1 MGKRLTKDQFIEK
14 SQTHHGIRYDYTHTH
29 YQSTRIKVTII
40 CPEHGPFRQRPDDHM
55 AGRGCPGC
63 SGNARIA
70 SSDFIRKA
78 HKVHS
83 GKYSYSHSKPTGN
96 RSKVTI
102 VCPKHGKFKQS
113 VEGHL
118 AGHGCPRCLTSRG
131 EVKVEKWLADNDIP
145 YECQKRIKFKRR
157 LLIFDFYLPDRKVFI
172 GYHGRQHYEAIPY
185 WGGEKQLIKQRV
197 RDALARLYCAE
208 KGYKYIEIPYTEYN
222 RVGDVLTAGL
232 L

>member
-1 MGKRLTKDQFIEK
+1 MGRRLTKAQFIEK
-14 SQTHHGIRYDYTHTH
+14 SQAHHGTRYDYTHTH

-78 HKVHS
+78 YKVHS
-83 GKYSYSHSKPTGN
+83 GKYSYSHSKPRGN

-131 EVKVEKWLADNDIP
+131 EVKPRRGCVERGA
-145 YECQKRIKFKRR
+145 
-157 LLIFDFYLPDRKVFI
+157 FI
-172 GYHGRQHYEAIPY
+172 GNQAV
-185 WGGEKQLIKQRV
+185 RV
-197 RDALARLYCAE
+197 ARKSFSVAFLLPVSLVRLEFTDFSHTHRKSSGALYS
-208 KGYKYIEIPYTEYN
+208 
-222 RVGDVLTAGL
+222 LTKTA
-232 L
+232 